1 MAKKLYK
8 VKTDKD
14 EFLEARPRNNVEAN
28 YSQGITINQKQHR
41 VFWPFLILS
50 IIIIWLG
57 VRFLYSNITD
67 PLANN
72 VPDWI
77 LEQID
82 DTSEDSIEDLKNK
95 DTDQDGLNNYQ
106 EIYQYHTSMFLPDTD
121 SDGFNDYE
129 EVTSGNDPLCPVGQ
143 NCSLL
148 RFITPTTKIS
158 DIIQDVV
165 VDPDLTV
172 QQAAANE
179 FRQFLLENG
188 MTQEEVDE
196 LTDEDLMV
204 LFQTVYESGII
215 LTDDSF
221 LDSTPEEIRT
231 FLLSQPGSDE
241 TEINNLTDDELLQIR
256 DQFSLGE

>member
-14 EFLEARPRNNVEAN
+14 ESLEARPKNNVEAN
-28 YSQGITINQKQHR
+28 YPQGITIDQKQHR

-50 IIIIWLG
+50 IIIVWLG

-67 PLANN
+67 PVSYD

-82 DTSEDSIEDLKNK
+82 DTGEDSIEDLKNK
-95 DTDQDGLNNYQ
+95 DTDKDGLNDYQ

-121 SDGFNDYE
+121 SDGFSDYE
-129 EVTSGNDPLCPVGQ
+129 EATSGNDPLCPVGQ
-143 NCSLL
+143 HCNLL

-179 FRQFLLENG
+179 FRQFLLDNG
-188 MTQEEVDE
+188 MTQEEVDQ

-204 LFQTVYESGII
+204 VFQAVYESDII
-215 LTDDSF
+215 PSDDW
-221 LDSTPEEIRT
+221 LVDSTPEQIRE
-231 FLLSQPGSDE
+231 FLLSQPGADE
-241 TEINNLTDDELLQIR
+241 TAINNLTDDELLQIR
-256 DQFSLGE
+256 DRFSLEE